1 LDGAHK
7 SSFPYW
13 ALSGHPPKGCQVNA
27 LVVKLRLEKGG
38 ENLVPVQSEG
48 GSSLAGIQLRLQNFR
63 LFEDSGWLDLA
74 PLTCMVGRNSS
85 GKSSIL
91 SALLLLKQ
99 SIENEVYGSAI
110 TPLALSGSYCDLGRF
125 RDVVHNHDRS
135 AEISFSFRLPIPQ
148 LPFDRPRQ
156 ESGLISIPTPR
167 SVQPFQWYFRPVGF
181 ESTKKPGKGHIE
193 VQLTFSEDEP
203 FGPSLS
209 RCEFKS
215 DEHGHVKFVR
225 TISGRR
231 RQHWRTY
238 SESLALSPLFFI
250 PTPRT
255 FFPIIRRREKL
266 FERLAPTQKAA
277 THRAEMICGGSFS
290 YIELL
295 LRRSQMIGPFRQ
307 PPERRY
313 AFAGFG
319 ASRSGPSGEQA
330 IDLLIT
336 EALLNKAHDRPLI
349 SAVGFWLKVLRLA
362 DSLRIRSVAKRLNL
376 FEVDL
381 KFRGRTIRNNLADVG
396 FGVSQVLPVLVQGLL
411 AQPGGVFLVQE
422 PEIHLHPDAQA
433 GLADFFIYLA
443 AQGIMCVIETHSEY
457 LLTRLRRRLAEGGRP
472 LRKALPRLKDSHA
485 KLGSEAVSVIFTDL
499 VGSEGR
505 AVRLQIG
512 PGFQFEALP
521 SGFMSQIT
529 DDRLALLK
537 EVSKRRG

>member
-1 LDGAHK
+1 MTPK
-7 SSFPYW
+7 SAEVAS
-13 ALSGHPPKGCQVNA
+13 N
-27 LVVKLRLEKGG
+27 
-38 ENLVPVQSEG
+38 PVG
-48 GSSLAGIQLRLQNFR
+48 MQLRLRNFR
-63 LFEDSGWLDLA
+63 LFQDSGWLDIA

-125 RDVVHNHDRS
+125 RDVVHNHDHS
-135 AEISFSFRLPIPQ
+135 AEISFSFRLPIRQ

-156 ESGLISIPTPR
+156 DSGLISIPAPR
-167 SVQPFQWYFRPVGF
+167 SPQPFPWYFRPADSETSRRLGR
-181 ESTKKPGKGHIE
+181 GHIE

-209 RCEFKS
+209 RCEFES
-215 DEHGHVKFVR
+215 EELGQVRFVR
-225 TISGRR
+225 TISGQR

-238 SESLALSPLFFI
+238 SDFPALSPLFFI
-250 PTPRT
+250 PTART

-266 FERLAPTQKAA
+266 FEKLTPAEKAE
-277 THRAEMICGGSFS
+277 TRRAEIICGAFFS

-313 AFAGFG
+313 TFAGFG

-336 EALLNKAHDRPLI
+336 EALLNKAHNQPLV
-349 SAVGFWLKVLRLA
+349 SSVGFWLKVLRLA

-411 AQPGGVFLVQE
+411 TQPGGVFLVQE

-443 AQGIMCVIETHSEY
+443 AQGIGCVIETHSEY

-472 LRKALPRLKDSHA
+472 LRKALPRLKDTRARLS
-485 KLGSEAVSVIFTDL
+485 GEDVSVIFTDL
-499 VGSEGR
+499 VANEGR
-505 AVRLQIG
+505 ATRLQIG
-512 PGFQFEALP
+512 PGFQFENLP
-521 SGFMSQIT
+521 AGFMSQIT